1 MNLTTKDEILSRFL
15 KANDE
20 PISGQQLADEFGI
33 SRTAIWKHLQTL
45 QEDGYTFETIKK
57 KGYLLTKKPDR
68 VDPARISSFLATSR
82 LGRTIHY
89 YEECTSTQTI
99 AHELVRNGA
108 SDGTVIVA
116 ESQTDGKGRMARP
129 WESTKGKGIWMTIII
144 RPNVLPHQ
152 APQFTLIAAVAVVN
166 AIRSLHK
173 LINPEIKWPN
183 DILIGGK
190 KSTGILTEMIAE
202 MDGVQ
207 ALLIGIGIN
216 VNQQIEDFPMELQNI
231 ATSLSIEAKE
241 KIDRAELIA
250 ATLKYLEKYIDLY
263 LKTGFEPIKTL
274 WEEFSGT
281 IGKKIKATTLR
292 EVIEGIAI
300 GITADGVL
308 EVKVDNGE
316 IKRIYSADIEIEKPR
331 N

>member
-15 KANDE
+15 NANNE

-45 QEDGYTFETIKK
+45 QDEGYTFETIKK
-57 KGYLLTKKPDR
+57 KGYLLTTTPDR
-68 VDPARISSFLATSR
+68 VDPARITSYLETAR
-82 LGRTIHY
+82 LGHTIRY
-89 YEECTSTQTI
+89 FEEITSTQTF

-108 SDGTVIVA
+108 KDGTVVVA
-116 ESQTDGKGRMARP
+116 ESQSAGKGRMARP

-166 AIRSLHK
+166 AIKSLHK
-173 LINPEIKWPN
+173 SINPEIKWPN
-183 DILIGGK
+183 DILIDGK
-190 KSTGILTEMIAE
+190 KCTGILTEMIAE

-216 VNQQIEDFPMELQNI
+216 VNQQKEDFPEELQNI
-231 ATSLSIEAKE
+231 ATSLSIEANE
-241 KIDRAELIA
+241 KLNRAKLIA
-250 ATLKYLEKYIDLY
+250 TTLKYLEKYIDLY
-263 LKTGFEPIKTL
+263 LQVGFEPIKTL

-281 IGKKIKATTLR
+281 IGKRIKATTLR
-292 EVIEGIAI
+292 EVVEGMAI
-300 GITADGVL
+300 GITSDGVL
-308 EVKVDNGE
+308 EVKVDDGE
-316 IKRIYSADIEIEKPR
+316 IKRIYSADIEIEKPI
-331 N
+331 